1 MHICCMQTLHRQ
13 ISGDSPVEQS
23 IKLVLD
29 ACKRYTVK
37 FQAIHQSSSRSSL
50 FLTIIPADPT
60 LTLSINIAQ
69 KPHILGP
76 LGPKALIYIY
86 IYIYIYYMRV
96 LKVRVRVKASRDLL
110 LFL

>member
-1 MHICCMQTLHRQ
+1 MQICCMQTLHRQ

-29 ACKRYTVK
+29 TP
-37 FQAIHQSSSRSSL
+37 
-50 FLTIIPADPT
+50 IIPADPT

-86 IYIYIYYMRV
+86 IYISIYIYIYIYIYYMRV
-96 LKVRVRVKASRDLL
+96 LRG
-110 LFL
+110 